1 MALHSDEK
9 RPAVLITGTS
19 SGIGEACALE
29 LFRRGFRVFAGV
41 RKEADG
47 QRLRQRTDDSL
58 VPVILDVTDA
68 NTIYDA
74 VKQVEASVGEAG
86 LAGLVNNAGIIV
98 PGPLELLSTEHFRR
112 QLEVNLLG
120 THAVTRAFLPLLRA
134 ARGRIVLIGSISG
147 LITPP
152 YYGAYAASKH
162 GLEALGDALRMEL
175 RAWGIA
181 VSIVEPDSVSSPLW
195 DKFRDTA
202 NQIEADATADARH
215 LYDKDMHRLRAAT
228 SRQAK
233 HSLPAERVVR
243 VVLHA
248 LTAKR
253 PKTRYPVGF
262 RTWLAVWAFHNLP
275 NRLFDWLLLRF
286 MGLR

>member
-1 MALHSDEK
+1 MHPGVFCLYSITSERDTRFWEMMVLHSNEK
-9 RPAVLITGTS
+9 RPALLITGTS

-120 THAVTRAFLPLLRA
+120 THAVTRAFLPLVMAVPSRSWMKLASILQPVRA
-134 ARGRIVLIGSISG
+134 VL
-147 LITPP
+147 
-152 YYGAYAASKH
+152 
-162 GLEALGDALRMEL
+162 
-175 RAWGIA
+175 
-181 VSIVEPDSVSSPLW
+181 
-195 DKFRDTA
+195 
-202 NQIEADATADARH
+202 
-215 LYDKDMHRLRAAT
+215 
-228 SRQAK
+228 
-233 HSLPAERVVR
+233 
-243 VVLHA
+243 
-248 LTAKR
+248 
-253 PKTRYPVGF
+253 
-262 RTWLAVWAFHNLP
+262 
-275 NRLFDWLLLRF
+275 
-286 MGLR
+286 